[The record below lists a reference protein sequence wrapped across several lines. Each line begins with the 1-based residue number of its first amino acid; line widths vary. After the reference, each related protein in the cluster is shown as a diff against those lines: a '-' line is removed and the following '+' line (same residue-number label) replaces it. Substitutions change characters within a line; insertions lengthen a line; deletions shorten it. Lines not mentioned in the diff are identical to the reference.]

1 MLKLFASTSI
11 GYGVPAVVL
20 TLHTIIEYVVY
31 DRKAAAFPIVLDL
44 QFTHHFQ
51 QALPSDDNTKQWCVK
66 RVEVNAEFHH
76 QPSTSLTLKINSLCV
91 WLVDELEKTAERGGG
106 GGAAAAAHRNN
117 DMYLSTDNLERLDKD
132 NLKKSGVLGDEKL
145 RNIITYLDEVD
156 TAERLSQIDQV
167 LAKSLSQ
174 ID

>member
-1 MLKLFASTSI
+1 M
-11 GYGVPAVVL
+11 
-20 TLHTIIEYVVY
+20 
-31 DRKAAAFPIVLDL
+31 
-44 QFTHHFQ
+44 
-51 QALPSDDNTKQWCVK
+51 
-66 RVEVNAEFHH
+66 
-76 QPSTSLTLKINSLCV
+76 
-91 WLVDELEKTAERGGG
+91 WLVDELEKTAERGG

-167 LAKSLSQ
+167 LAERLSQ
-174 ID
+174 IDQTLTALQSRNASLELLTSLCQLCAKHYFCIVGRNSHVLTLIRSWPAPTRLWTILRC